1 MFGRYTFP
9 MVIRLDEASL
19 LAVVFESILF
29 GLLTALFAT
38 TVYILVFRKRH
49 ARTLNKPVLCVSILM
64 YCISISHIS
73 INARRVVYAFINLSG
88 SSESA
93 DDYFLAS
100 ANPLYLAK
108 ISMYILQTLTGDA
121 FIIYRLYM
129 VWGRYV
135 RLLLPA
141 VIFLLG
147 STACGTMALVDAAR
161 VSPTTLIFIPKL
173 KQWIVSF
180 FSLTLFTNL
189 TCTALIAFKIWW
201 TGRQLQSVS
210 PQRVH
215 SPVLAIVVESGM
227 VYSTALI
234 SLMAAYVSG
243 SWGHYVIL
251 DMMAQIIAITFSLII
266 VRIGMGISASNI
278 TLQSHSARA
287 ARGDA
292 SCLCSAEQQYP
303 MHSLVVHL
311 ESTRSV
317 KDDQGNSLWQSS
329 VNELDPV
336 KANISASQNN

>member
-1 MFGRYTFP
+1 
-9 MVIRLDEASL
+9 
-19 LAVVFESILF
+19 
-29 GLLTALFAT
+29 
-38 TVYILVFRKRH
+38 
-49 ARTLNKPVLCVSILM
+49 
-64 YCISISHIS
+64 
-73 INARRVVYAFINLSG
+73 
-88 SSESA
+88 
-93 DDYFLAS
+93 
-100 ANPLYLAK
+100 
-108 ISMYILQTLTGDA
+108 
-121 FIIYRLYM
+121 IYRLYM

-251 DMMAQIIAITFSLII
+251 DMMAQIIVSRQESQSL
-266 VRIGMGISASNI
+266 
-278 TLQSHSARA
+278 
-287 ARGDA
+287 
-292 SCLCSAEQQYP
+292 P
-303 MHSLVVHL
+303 F
-311 ESTRSV
+311 
-317 KDDQGNSLWQSS
+317 
-329 VNELDPV
+329 
-336 KANISASQNN
+336 